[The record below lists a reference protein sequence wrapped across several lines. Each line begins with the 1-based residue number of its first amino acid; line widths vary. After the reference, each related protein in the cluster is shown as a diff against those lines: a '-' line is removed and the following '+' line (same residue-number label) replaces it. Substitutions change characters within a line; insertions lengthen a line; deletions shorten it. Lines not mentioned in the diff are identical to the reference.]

1 MSTAVPTEFLF
12 TADPVAGVILG
23 FRINSDGG
31 LSAVPGSPFM
41 AAHSPRLVAALG
53 SNLLVA
59 DEKNLNVFAI
69 ASQTGK
75 ITKTDSRALP
85 AISNLTVDPVSK
97 VAFATMPGE
106 QVTLQ
111 VVNNKL
117 RISAKSGMTSSSAL
131 TAATTEA
138 TVNKPVID
146 ASGRFAYSLDSST
159 GEISAFRVDNGKM
172 TSLSPATYAAGHGAV
187 SLSIVKP

>member
-1 MSTAVPTEFLF
+1 M
-12 TADPVAGVILG
+12 AGVILG

-31 LSAVPGSPFM
+31 LSAVSGSPFV
-41 AAHSPRLVAALG
+41 AANSPRLVAAAG

-69 ASQTGK
+69 ATETGK

-85 AISNLTVDPVSK
+85 SISNLTVDPASK
-97 VAFATMPGE
+97 MAFVTMPRE
-106 QVTLQ
+106 QVALQ
-111 VVNNKL
+111 VVNNK
-117 RISAKSGMTSSSAL
+117 IQVSARSAMMPSSHSA
-131 TAATTEA
+131 AATTEPA
-138 TVNKPVID
+138 VSKPVMD
-146 ASGRFAYSLDSST
+146 ASGQFAYSLNSST

-172 TSLSPATYAAGHGAV
+172 TSLSPASYAAGHGAV

>member
-1 MSTAVPTEFLF
+1 MNLGSNTAKRWLVPWVLFILAMIAACEISPRREVVNNPQISPTPTVSPTPVGSPTPTLSPTPTISPTPTPTPAGMSTAVPTEFLF

-75 ITKTDSRALP
+75 ITKTD
-85 AISNLTVDPVSK
+85 
-97 VAFATMPGE
+97 
-106 QVTLQ
+106 
-111 VVNNKL
+111 
-117 RISAKSGMTSSSAL
+117 
-131 TAATTEA
+131 
-138 TVNKPVID
+138 
-146 ASGRFAYSLDSST
+146 
-159 GEISAFRVDNGKM
+159 
-172 TSLSPATYAAGHGAV
+172 
-187 SLSIVKP
+187 